1 MSDST
6 TPLPVTPVNDDD
18 DDAPRSHVGGML
30 GVAACFIGIAIFLGG
45 CMGFERA
52 FDLAWIPLALAA
64 VGLVFTVL
72 TGVFRHDTGV
82 QHTGVLAS
90 VLINV
95 FGIVGGIF
103 EWAFAHGSTI
113 FPPQK

>member
-1 MSDST
+1 
-6 TPLPVTPVNDDD
+6 
-18 DDAPRSHVGGML
+18 ML
-30 GVAACFIGIAIFLGG
+30 GVAACFIGMAIFLGG

-64 VGLVFTVL
+64 AGLSFTVL
-72 TGVFRHDTGV
+72 AGVFRHDTGV

-95 FGIVGGIF
+95 FGLVGGIL

>member
-1 MSDST
+1 MSEST
-6 TPLPVTPVNDDD
+6 TPLPVTPVSD
-18 DDAPRSHVGGML
+18 DDAPRSQIGGMF
-30 GVAACFIGIAIFLGG
+30 GVAACFIGMAIFLGG

-52 FDLAWIPLALAA
+52 FDLAWIPLALAG
-64 VGLVFTVL
+64 VGLAFTVL
-72 TGVFRHDTGV
+72 AGVFQRSTGV

-95 FGIVGGIF
+95 FGLVGGVL